1 MNKKVVSIAAQS
13 LAAVVMA
20 GALVYYNFID
30 KVPTEEKA
38 KVGTACADF
47 TVQRIVD
54 DGTNFSVSNETYTFS
69 ENQGKVRIINM
80 WAIWCA
86 ACVAEL
92 PEFDEFAKDYPEVD
106 VLALTDGSCGSLS
119 GVMEWLGDR
128 GWTAY
133 DATGEWLGRAYKI
146 GFSERIDLLKELGS
160 TGMLPVTV
168 IVDQEGTIVYK
179 KKSTVTYEDL
189 KAVVEPLLANE

>member
-1 MNKKVVSIAAQS
+1 MNNKVVSIVAQS
-13 LAAVVMA
+13 LAGVVLA

-30 KVPTEEKA
+30 KVPAEEKA
-38 KVGTACADF
+38 KVGTVCVDF

-54 DGTNFSVSNETYTFS
+54 DGTSFSASDETYTLS

-80 WAIWCA
+80 WATWCA

-106 VLALTDGSCGSLS
+106 VLALTDASCGSLS
-119 GVMEWLGDR
+119 GVINWLGNR

-133 DATGEWLGRAYKI
+133 DPTGEWLGRTYKI
-146 GFSERIDLLKELGS
+146 GFGESTELLKELGS
-160 TGMLPVTV
+160 TGTLPVTV